1 MPTINSFTVKPSG
14 TRWVASGS
22 CVFGPIDCSG
32 ATEQEAKAL
41 AVLQIKAYQKA
52 ARPSVDRRVDE
63 VLAMFRKP
71 SYFQGQRV

>member
-1 MPTINSFTVKPSG
+1 MTQPAINSFTVKPSG
-14 TRWVASGS
+14 ARWHALGS

-41 AVLQIKAYQKA
+41 AVLQIKAYQRTNS
-52 ARPSVDRRVDE
+52 ARAYAECV
-63 VLAMFRKP
+63 MRKP